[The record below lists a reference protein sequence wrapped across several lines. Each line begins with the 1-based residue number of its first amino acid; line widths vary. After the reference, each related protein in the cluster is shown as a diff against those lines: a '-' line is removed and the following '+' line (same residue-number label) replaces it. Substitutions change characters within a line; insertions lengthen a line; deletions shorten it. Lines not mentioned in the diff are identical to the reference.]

1 MKLLDGELELHVWE
15 QEPELFARVLSPKVY
30 NPDRTFKCLIDQDA
44 IRKRLDEEEMQSS
57 LAPFEGWG
65 VGKGERTYYEPIA
78 AFLNYCVAKC
88 DTIYDSCKGS
98 SLGPFTLREHSE
110 RFFENPFFVW
120 FDKLMCDVING
131 AKPLKP
137 DLLCVDGG
145 PVDRIALK
153 AYWSLVKEK
162 WSAYKRQVAMPI
174 EAKDSWRSLL
184 IQIATYGRALFA
196 VMPLRL
202 FGLGIGVNHAHE
214 TISFIIFH
222 RGGLTMSK
230 PLRIMDTREEKKRLP
245 EVELQKNRKQVL
257 KILLSALLWQGP
269 ADTGFPCFT
278 DGQIFFLPASFNET
292 AYFQAVVIEVL
303 YYALSIRGRNTI
315 VYRLQMWHRDDIS
328 YKDRDLWP
336 KRMVTHA
343 KPSSA
348 IIESF
353 SPTSEADPASKDG
366 KSKSILNYFIND
378 TLFNSYHFQVNG
390 KVRIWMG

>member
-1 MKLLDGELELHVWE
+1 MPTVTVLVKGVAKRVYTFANPTMSHSSDKGSIQSTPRSAKSSRTVAEGLTPPDQTGLMKLLDGKLELHVWE

-184 IQIATYGRALFA
+184 IQIATYGPRFVRRDAFT
-196 VMPLRL
+196 PFRP
-202 FGLGIGVNHAHE
+202 
-214 TISFIIFH
+214 
-222 RGGLTMSK
+222 RYW
-230 PLRIMDTREEKKRLP
+230 RESR
-245 EVELQKNRKQVL
+245 
-257 KILLSALLWQGP
+257 
-269 ADTGFPCFT
+269 T
-278 DGQIFFLPASFNET
+278 
-292 AYFQAVVIEVL
+292 
-303 YYALSIRGRNTI
+303 
-315 VYRLQMWHRDDIS
+315 
-328 YKDRDLWP
+328 
-336 KRMVTHA
+336 
-343 KPSSA
+343 
-348 IIESF
+348 
-353 SPTSEADPASKDG
+353 
-366 KSKSILNYFIND
+366 
-378 TLFNSYHFQVNG
+378 
-390 KVRIWMG
+390 